1 MRAPTTPG
9 PARSRRWTKGKRA
22 AGTATLVVGGGA
34 LSIGAWVGGEPYLAL
49 MMSAFY
55 LVAGVVVY
63 LWAGG
68 GGDVAAL
75 LRASGDERQRQVDV
89 RATVVAA
96 YAMMSFCV
104 GGAVLDLARG
114 GTGGPW
120 VLVLGVCGLSYA
132 AALVVLRRR

>member
-1 MRAPTTPG
+1 MTAPTTPE
-9 PARSRRWTKGKRA
+9 PTRRRRWSGRRA
-22 AGTATLVVGGGA
+22 AATATLLVGGGA

-49 MMSAFY
+49 MLAVFY
-55 LVAGVVVY
+55 LVTGAIAY

-75 LRASGDERQRQVDV
+75 LRASGDERQRQIDV

-96 YAMMSFCV
+96 YAMMLFCV

-114 GTGGPW
+114 GTGNPW
-120 VLVLGVCGLSYA
+120 ALILAVGGVTYA
-132 AALVVLRRR
+132 AALLALRRR